1 MAIHINSE
9 SPRYDFE
16 ILYPPITRVFPHTG
30 KDLPGIRHLLNGT
43 EYGTMWQ
50 CVAVLMW
57 DIGRWAASQLAV
69 SRQTHHL
76 TAPGMAGRPKS
87 ATPTTQPSGRVQLL
101 QSSYTGCKDM
111 EMQLNERE
119 ASLVDAFRRLPPDAA
134 TELSALAERL
144 AELAPN
150 RRIDW
155 SDSWSDEDL
164 NEFRAASLR
173 RLDAEESEDQG

>member
-1 MAIHINSE
+1 M
-9 SPRYDFE
+9 
-16 ILYPPITRVFPHTG
+16 
-30 KDLPGIRHLLNGT
+30 
-43 EYGTMWQ
+43 Q
-50 CVAVLMW
+50 
-57 DIGRWAASQLAV
+57 
-69 SRQTHHL
+69 
-76 TAPGMAGRPKS
+76 
-87 ATPTTQPSGRVQLL
+87 
-101 QSSYTGCKDM
+101 DM

-173 RLDAEESEDQG
+173 RLDAEESEDGT